1 VATDLAAE
9 QDLEV
14 EVLVEKCW
22 WSQPTCS
29 QGGDGHRSMGS
40 NDVEGSGGV

>member
-14 EVLVEKCW
+14 EVLVEKCRW
-22 WSQPTCS
+22 RQPSFT
-29 QGGDGHRSMGS
+29 GGDGHRSMGS